1 MTRTST
7 SPRRRRDRASC
18 SSATAGSR
26 SSRSRAASRCWPTT
40 SGRTRSCGPP
50 IIRTRTASSRAR
62 PRCSANGSGGCPPR
76 RSTRCSPAA
85 PSASTALAEAI
96 RIGVLNFVHETVTFL
111 PNDTSLDDFVHDG
124 SPASGEAL
132 LAWEPRSY
140 MGGFVK
146 VAREHAGVELVGI
159 ESPLWPRTG
168 TGSGWITTKAYEHFV
183 GRMLAELEAGGRWH
197 GVYLALH
204 GAMGVRGVARP
215 EADIARRVRQVV
227 GRDAFIAGTFD
238 PHGNEDAEFLSQADF
253 AFCAKYFP
261 HYDSRLQGERAARML
276 IRAIRGD
283 YTPAT
288 ATVKVPILTAT
299 VLQWTGASPWMDL
312 VQRALTWEAREP
324 DLYMN
329 VFFGFPFA
337 DVPDVGMTIQAMA
350 NGKPELARKA
360 AEDVATWAWRRRE
373 ALLKTATVHPIA
385 EGVKLAKEA
394 MARDAWPVVLA
405 DHSDRSGS
413 ATWVLQQVIAQDLA
427 DVLIAT
433 ISDRAAVEAVV
444 AKGLKAGDPFD
455 IDVGGLADESA
466 GQPVRIEGT
475 ITGVAQ
481 IAGTRWVSVAFGRG
495 NVVLLSEY
503 LTQVMD
509 PLDLA
514 AAPGFTIDQF
524 KIFAIKSRVHFRR
537 GFDDSGFAKTILLT
551 EPEQP
556 FLGTVRLE
564 ALPYRNVDISKFYP
578 YGDVSFP

>member
-1 MTRTST
+1 MT
-7 SPRRRRDRASC
+7 
-18 SSATAGSR
+18 
-26 SSRSRAASRCWPTT
+26 
-40 SGRTRSCGPP
+40 
-50 IIRTRTASSRAR
+50 
-62 PRCSANGSGGCPPR
+62 
-76 RSTRCSPAA
+76 
-85 PSASTALAEAI
+85 EAI
-96 RIGVLNFVHETVTFL
+96 RIAVLNFVHETVTFL
-111 PNDTSLDDFVHDG
+111 PNDTTLDDFVHDG
-124 SPASGEAL
+124 SPARGEAL

-168 TGSGWITTKAYEHFV
+168 TGSGWITTEAYEHFL
-183 GRMLAELEAGGRWH
+183 GRMLAEFEDGERWH

-215 EADIARRVRQVV
+215 EADIARRVREVV

-238 PHGNEDAEFLSQADF
+238 PHGNEDAEFLRQADL

-261 HYDSRLQGERAARML
+261 HYDSHLQGERAARML

-288 ATVKVPILTAT
+288 ATVKVPILSAT

-312 VQRALTWEAREP
+312 VQRALVWEAREP

-337 DVPDVGMTIQAMA
+337 DVPDVGMTVQAMT

-373 ALLKTATVHPIA
+373 ALLKTATVHPIPH
-385 EGVKLAKEA
+385 GVKLAKEA
-394 MARDAWPVVLA
+394 VARGAWPVVLA

-427 DVLIAT
+427 DVLIAALA
-433 ISDRAAVEAVV
+433 DRTAVEAVV
-444 AKGLKAGDPFD
+444 ARGLKAGDPFD
-455 IDVGGLADESA
+455 MSIGGLADESA

-475 ITGVAQ
+475 IAGVAH
-481 IAGTRWVSVAFGRG
+481 IAGRHWVSVAFGRG
-495 NVVLLSEY
+495 NVVLISEY

-509 PLDLA
+509 PLDLK

-524 KIFAIKSRVHFRR
+524 KVFAIKSRVHFRR
-537 GFDDSGFAKTILLT
+537 GFDDSGFAKTILLC

-564 ALPYRNVDISKFYP
+564 ALPYRNVDIAKFYP
-578 YGDVSFP
+578 YGDLRFPE